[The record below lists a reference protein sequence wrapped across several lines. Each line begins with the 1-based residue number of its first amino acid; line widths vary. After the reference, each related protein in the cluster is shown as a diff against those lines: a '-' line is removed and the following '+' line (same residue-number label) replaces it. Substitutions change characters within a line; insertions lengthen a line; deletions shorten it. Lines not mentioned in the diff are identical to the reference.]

1 MMQKVRV
8 LVSAFLC
15 FTGLFHFSFSVPL
28 RYFVYSSVVP
38 FPSPVL
44 RWKND
49 LINQLGCVSGG
60 IYGDFLV
67 LFGWA
72 SCLAQG
78 DPICT
83 DDFSV

>member
-1 MMQKVRV
+1 MMQKVRG
-8 LVSAFLC
+8 LISAFLY
-15 FTGLFHFSFSVPL
+15 FTGLFHYSFSVPL
-28 RYFVYSSVVP
+28 RYFFYSSVCP
-38 FPSPVL
+38 FLSPVL

-49 LINQLGCVSGG
+49 LVSVFGCVFGV

-67 LFGWA
+67 LWGGA
-72 SCLAQG
+72 SCSAQG